1 MRLAT
6 PSRTW
11 SALVPRSLPT
21 QPRSSAL
28 PVTTTLVERLV
39 AYLAVPV
46 FARIGPTKCTE
57 WQMSW
62 GLVFPPD
69 LNLIGGVYL
78 FVFCVSPCMYTTF
91 ILVKV
96 RKSRKQRITSP
107 TRSHS
112 RSQRGPVLSPA
123 CTVSLRSASG
133 FAFCPNLK
141 DRLEGVAIC
150 SASAF
155 TG

>member
-1 MRLAT
+1 MGHRCAQAKIAY
-6 PSRTW
+6 SVIGQGSHQR
-11 SALVPRSLPT
+11 SANNSSGGVSPRSA
-21 QPRSSAL
+21 AL
-28 PVTTTLVERLV
+28 SNGTPPCAIKGKLNTASHGKYIAEGEPQACNFVWEFQEERCIH
-39 AYLAVPV
+39 AKG
-46 FARIGPTKCTE
+46 I
-57 WQMSW
+57 
-62 GLVFPPD
+62 
-69 LNLIGGVYL
+69 
-78 FVFCVSPCMYTTF
+78 
-91 ILVKV
+91 
-96 RKSRKQRITSP
+96 QRITSP